1 MSEAK
6 HLLRRVVALWDY
18 ISARS
23 HEDAVAFQREL
34 DAADGQLIDDVR
46 RHLAGVRAPTDDRCA
61 KCRGTGAVCRRSL
74 AFAVSSSTV
83 GTERVVSSR
92 QPADDPWAHLQDGAW
107 ASFYAHAV
115 GWVVV
120 LALIPIALVWL
131 AYATAYKIVTGDS
144 P

>member
-1 MSEAK
+1 MPGLWSILHARWCFTSTIVPETI
-6 HLLRRVVALWDY
+6 RV
-18 ISARS
+18 S
-23 HEDAVAFQREL
+23 
-34 DAADGQLIDDVR
+34 
-46 RHLAGVRAPTDDRCA
+46 VRADLAVPA
-61 KCRGTGAVCRRSL
+61 SAMGA
-74 AFAVSSSTV
+74 
-83 GTERVVSSR
+83 ERVMTS
-92 QPADDPWAHLQDGAW
+92 ADDPWAHLQNGAW